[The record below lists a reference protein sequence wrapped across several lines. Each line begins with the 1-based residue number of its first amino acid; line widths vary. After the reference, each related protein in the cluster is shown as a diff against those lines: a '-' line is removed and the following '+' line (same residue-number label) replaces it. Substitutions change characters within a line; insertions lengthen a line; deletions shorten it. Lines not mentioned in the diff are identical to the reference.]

1 MDNYIKQVLLE
12 ENTIILPKLGALTVT
27 SIKTGEMMFLSY
39 LNYDDGKL
47 AKFVAEK
54 ENITEDEAR
63 AKVKTFVEEIKEK
76 IDNGL
81 VFNLGK
87 LGHFFKK
94 NEEVFFED
102 YAVYEDQ
109 EEETEDQIKIIEIE
123 VPDKVET
130 TENKAIEEIKEEIV
144 DEPAEII
151 ETKSEE
157 PAAKSLDDILNS
169 PVQEIVEEVQEIETP
184 IEDEP
189 IVPETIISESTVP
202 ETFVPEGIVSESTIE
217 EEVKTNSEEP
227 KIEFLDVPA
236 TASPDPIASRSQQEE
251 KVQVENTY
259 VPKRSSLVSKE
270 IKAGISQN
278 KAPKE
283 QVKSEPK
290 EQIKTETKAQEKI
303 TEIKPKKEKGA
314 KEKKKKG
321 AFFWILMVL
330 LGLGFTGGILTF
342 MFYDQVKK
350 YIPFIESSENKEQ
363 KQIDTVSIENLNN
376 SAEEL
381 EAAEDER
388 INAESSSDIQSEEE
402 IEEEIPAE
410 VIPVTPIETPVKEK
424 VKEKVKPAPIE
435 NTSSG
440 KYHVI
445 VGSFTVSSNAERF
458 VQKQGA
464 NASIVMKGGLSLVSI
479 GSYSTMSE
487 ANQAMDNLDKAW
499 IYVQE

>member
-63 AKVKTFVEEIKEK
+63 AKVKAFVDEIKQK
-76 IDNGL
+76 IEDGS
-81 VFNLGK
+81 FYNLGK

-94 NEEVFFED
+94 NDEVFFED
-102 YAVYEDQ
+102 YSTYEDQ

-123 VPDKVET
+123 VPDKTTPIAAETIEET
-130 TENKAIEEIKEEIV
+130 TTEIV
-144 DEPAEII
+144 APDAIVDAKP
-151 ETKSEE
+151 EE
-157 PAAKSLDDILNS
+157 PVSKSLDDILNS
-169 PVQEIVEEVQEIETP
+169 TAQEAVEKVEEIETP
-184 IEDEP
+184 IVQES
-189 IVPETIISESTVP
+189 IVNETILTENIIEQ
-202 ETFVPEGIVSESTIE
+202 ETKPIM
-217 EEVKTNSEEP
+217 EEP
-227 KIEFLDVPA
+227 KMEILDVPA
-236 TASPDPIASRSQQEE
+236 TATPDPVATRTQLED

-259 VPKRSSLVSKE
+259 IPKKNPLVSKE
-270 IKAGISQN
+270 IKATVTQV
-278 KAPKE
+278 KDPKE
-283 QVKSEPK
+283 TV
-290 EQIKTETKAQEKI
+290 KTERKTEVKTAAKEKVKP
-303 TEIKPKKEKGA
+303 TENKPKKEKVV

-321 AFFWILMVL
+321 AFFWILIVL

-350 YIPFIESSENKEQ
+350 YIPFIDNTEVKEQ
-363 KQIDTVSIENLNN
+363 KQINSDTIDIINN

-381 EAAEDER
+381 ESAEDER
-388 INAESSSDIQSEEE
+388 INSESESEMPVSEE
-402 IEEEIPAE
+402 IQEEIPGE
-410 VIPVTPIETPVKEK
+410 VIPVTPIETPIKDK
-424 VKEKVKPAPIE
+424 VKEKVQPNPIQ
-435 NTSSG
+435 NASGG

-445 VGSFTVSSNAERF
+445 VGAFTVSSNAERF

-464 NASIVMKGGLSLVSI
+464 NATIVMKGGISLVSM
-479 GSYSTMSE
+479 GSFSTRAD

-499 IYVQE
+499 IYIQE

>member
-63 AKVKTFVEEIKEK
+63 AKVKALVDEIKQK
-76 IDNGL
+76 IEDGS
-81 VFNLGK
+81 FYNLGK

-94 NEEVFFED
+94 NDEVFFED
-102 YAVYEDQ
+102 YSTYEDQ

-123 VPDKVET
+123 VPDKTTPIAAETIEET
-130 TENKAIEEIKEEIV
+130 TTEIV
-144 DEPAEII
+144 APDAIVDAKP
-151 ETKSEE
+151 EE
-157 PAAKSLDDILNS
+157 PVSKSLDDILNS
-169 PVQEIVEEVQEIETP
+169 TAQEAVEKVEEIETP
-184 IEDEP
+184 IVQES
-189 IVPETIISESTVP
+189 IVNETILTENIIKQ
-202 ETFVPEGIVSESTIE
+202 ETKPIM
-217 EEVKTNSEEP
+217 EEP
-227 KIEFLDVPA
+227 KMEILDVPA
-236 TASPDPIASRSQQEE
+236 TATPDPVATRTQLED

-259 VPKRSSLVSKE
+259 IPKKNPLVSKE
-270 IKAGISQN
+270 IKATVAQV
-278 KAPKE
+278 KDPKE
-283 QVKSEPK
+283 TVKTAAK
-290 EQIKTETKAQEKI
+290 EKVKPTEN
-303 TEIKPKKEKGA
+303 KPKKEKVV

-321 AFFWILMVL
+321 AFFWILIVL

-350 YIPFIESSENKEQ
+350 YIPFIDNTEVKEQ
-363 KQIDTVSIENLNN
+363 KQINSDTIDIINN

-381 EAAEDER
+381 ESAEDER
-388 INAESSSDIQSEEE
+388 INSESESEMPVNEE
-402 IEEEIPAE
+402 IQEEIPGE
-410 VIPVTPIETPVKEK
+410 VIPVAPIETPVKDK
-424 VKEKVKPAPIE
+424 VKEKVQSTAMQ
-435 NTSSG
+435 NASGG

-445 VGSFTVSSNAERF
+445 VGAFTVSSNAERF

-464 NASIVMKGGLSLVSI
+464 NATIVMKEGISLVSM
-479 GSYSTMSE
+479 GSFSTRAE

>member
-47 AKFVAEK
+47 AKYVAEK
-54 ENITEDEAR
+54 ESISEADAR
-63 AKVKTFVEEIKEK
+63 AKVKDFVEQIKEK
-76 IDNGL
+76 INSGL

-94 NEEVFFED
+94 NDEVFFED

-109 EEETEDQIKIIEIE
+109 EEETEDQIKIIEVE
-123 VPDKVET
+123 VPDRDDSPKNES
-130 TENKAIEEIKEEIV
+130 IEEVQKEKSV
-144 DEPAEII
+144 EPVEII
-151 ETKSEE
+151 ETKTEE
-157 PAAKSLDDILNS
+157 PAVKSLDEILAS
-169 PVQEIVEEVQEIETP
+169 TAVEEVQTESVTPEIEVNEINTFETP
-184 IEDEP
+184 IEESK
-189 IVPETIISESTVP
+189 PEEI
-202 ETFVPEGIVSESTIE
+202 
-217 EEVKTNSEEP
+217 KKEEP
-227 KIEFLDVPA
+227 TIEFLDVPA
-236 TASPDPIASRSQQEE
+236 TATPDPIASRSQQED
-251 KVQVENTY
+251 KVQVENSY

-270 IKAGISQN
+270 IKASITQN
-278 KAPKE
+278 KSPKE
-283 QVKSEPK
+283 QVKTETKKQVKPEPK
-290 EQIKTETKAQEKI
+290 EEIKTEAKVESKVNEKAKEV
-303 TEIKPKKEKGA
+303 KPKKEKVV

-321 AFFWILMVL
+321 AFFWILIVL

-350 YIPFIESSENKEQ
+350 YIPFIDNTEVKEQ
-363 KQIDTVSIENLNN
+363 KQINSDTIDIINN

-388 INAESSSDIQSEEE
+388 INSESNSDLPVDEE
-402 IEEEIPAE
+402 IQEEIPEE
-410 VIPVTPIETPVKEK
+410 VIPVTPIETPVKKKVVEK
-424 VKEKVKPAPIE
+424 VQPTPIQ
-435 NTSSG
+435 NTSGG

-445 VGSFTVSSNAERF
+445 VGAFTVSSNAERF

-464 NASIVMKGGLSLVSI
+464 NATIVMKGGISLVSI
-479 GSYSTMSE
+479 GSFSTRAE

-499 IYVQE
+499 IHVQE

>member
-47 AKFVAEK
+47 AKYVAEK
-54 ENITEDEAR
+54 ENISEADAR
-63 AKVKTFVEEIKEK
+63 AKVKDFVDQIKEK
-76 IDNGL
+76 IESGS

-94 NEEVFFED
+94 NDEVFFED

-109 EEETEDQIKIIEIE
+109 EEETEDQIKIIEVE
-123 VPDKVET
+123 VPDKDDSPINES
-130 TENKAIEEIKEEIV
+130 IEEVQEEKTL
-144 DEPAEII
+144 EPVEIM
-151 ETKSEE
+151 ETKTEE
-157 PAAKSLDDILNS
+157 PAVKSLDEILAATA
-169 PVQEIVEEVQEIETP
+169 VEEVQTENETPEIE
-184 IEDEP
+184 
-189 IVPETIISESTVP
+189 VVETIISETP
-202 ETFVPEGIVSESTIE
+202 IE
-217 EEVKTNSEEP
+217 ESKPEENKKEEP
-227 KIEFLDVPA
+227 TIEFLDVPA
-236 TASPDPIASRSQQEE
+236 TATPDPIASRSQQED
-251 KVQVENTY
+251 KVQVENSY

-270 IKAGISQN
+270 IKASITQN
-278 KAPKE
+278 KSPKE
-283 QVKSEPK
+283 QTKAEPKAQVKPEPK
-290 EQIKTETKAQEKI
+290 EEITTEAKVEPKVNEKAK
-303 TEIKPKKEKGA
+303 EIKPKKEKVV

-321 AFFWILMVL
+321 AFFWILIVL

-350 YIPFIESSENKEQ
+350 YIPFIDNTEVKEQ
-363 KQIDTVSIENLNN
+363 KQINSDTIDIINN

-388 INAESSSDIQSEEE
+388 INSESNSDIPVDEE
-402 IEEEIPAE
+402 IQEEIPEE

-424 VKEKVKPAPIE
+424 VKKKIQPTPIQNE
-435 NTSSG
+435 SGG

-445 VGSFTVSSNAERF
+445 VGAFTVSSNAERF

-464 NASIVMKGGLSLVSI
+464 NATIVMKGGISLVSI
-479 GSYSTMSE
+479 GSFSTRAE

-499 IYVQE
+499 IYLQE

>member
-47 AKFVAEK
+47 AKYVAEK
-54 ENITEDEAR
+54 ESISEADAR
-63 AKVKTFVEEIKEK
+63 AKVKDFVEQIKEK
-76 IDNGL
+76 INSGL

-94 NEEVFFED
+94 NDEVFFED

-109 EEETEDQIKIIEIE
+109 EEETEDQIKIIEVE
-123 VPDKVET
+123 VPDRDDSPKNES
-130 TENKAIEEIKEEIV
+130 IEEVQKEKSV
-144 DEPAEII
+144 EPVEII
-151 ETKSEE
+151 ETKTEE
-157 PAAKSLDDILNS
+157 PAVKSLDEILAS
-169 PVQEIVEEVQEIETP
+169 TAVEEVQTESVTPEIEVNEINTFETP
-184 IEDEP
+184 IE
-189 IVPETIISESTVP
+189 ESKT
-202 ETFVPEGIVSESTIE
+202 E
-217 EEVKTNSEEP
+217 EIKKEEP
-227 KIEFLDVPA
+227 TIEFLDVPA
-236 TASPDPIASRSQQEE
+236 TATPDPIASRSQQED
-251 KVQVENTY
+251 KVQVENSY

-270 IKAGISQN
+270 IKASITQN
-278 KAPKE
+278 KSPKE
-283 QVKSEPK
+283 QVKTETKKQVKPEPK
-290 EQIKTETKAQEKI
+290 EEIKTEAKVESKVNEKAKEV
-303 TEIKPKKEKGA
+303 KPKKEKVV

-321 AFFWILMVL
+321 AFFWILIVL

-350 YIPFIESSENKEQ
+350 YIPFIDNTEVKEQ
-363 KQIDTVSIENLNN
+363 KQINSDTIDIINN

-388 INAESSSDIQSEEE
+388 INSESNSDLPVDEE
-402 IEEEIPAE
+402 IQEEIPEE
-410 VIPVTPIETPVKEK
+410 VIPVTPIETPVKKKVVEK
-424 VKEKVKPAPIE
+424 VQPTPIQ
-435 NTSSG
+435 NTSGG

-445 VGSFTVSSNAERF
+445 VGAFTVSSNAERF

-464 NASIVMKGGLSLVSI
+464 NATIVMKGGISLVSI
-479 GSYSTMSE
+479 GSFSTRAE

-499 IYVQE
+499 IHVQE

>member
-54 ENITEDEAR
+54 ENIAEEEAR

-94 NEEVFFED
+94 NDEVFFED

-130 TENKAIEEIKEEIV
+130 IENESIEEIKEEKV

-169 PVQEIVEEVQEIETP
+169 PVQEIVEEVEEIETP
-184 IEDEP
+184 IEQVP
-189 IVPETIISESTVP
+189 IVPETIIPETVVP
-202 ETFVPEGIVSESTIE
+202 ENIVSESTIE
-217 EEVKTNSEEP
+217 EEVKTNPEEP

-236 TASPDPIASRSQQEE
+236 TASPDPIASRTQQEE

-270 IKAGISQN
+270 IKAGITQN

-303 TEIKPKKEKGA
+303 TEIKPKKEKVA

-350 YIPFIESSENKEQ
+350 YIPFIENSEDKEQ

-388 INAESSSDIQSEEE
+388 INSESSSDIQSEEE

-424 VKEKVKPAPIE
+424 VKEKVKVKVKPAPIE

-464 NASIVMKGGLSLVSI
+464 NASIIMKGGLSLVSI
-479 GSYSTMSE
+479 GSYSSMSE